1 MEADTNTPDLDCAAP
16 LEPDQ
21 SRVRE
26 RRARATTIIMVLAFF
41 ALALNMRASL
51 TSLPPIIQDIKELFQ
66 ISGGFA
72 GFLTSIPV
80 LCFGLLTPLIGCL
93 IKNIRLETTVFLTL
107 FGIALGS
114 IVRSAGG
121 LNAAVA
127 GTLIIGIALTA
138 GNVASLMVIGREFPK
153 NINAMTGL
161 YVSGMSWGSMA
172 TMGLTAPLS
181 HAVGWRLALASPA
194 LLAVAAIILWVVA
207 LICKKKLSPVAP
219 QPQGKDPSS
228 AASAK
233 APAICRAS
241 DRPASVLRSPLV
253 WILSVA
259 FAAHTF
265 LFYGLTAWMTV
276 YLEQSLN
283 MSDATAGLAAS
294 LFQILGLLGCFGIP
308 LLAGTQRFNNRG
320 LFMIVTF
327 SWAATILGFWLAP
340 DLWFLWDIFGGIG
353 SGGGFTVIFSMIMHA
368 AKNLDENRAM
378 STVVQSAGYVIA
390 SIAPFAI
397 GHLHELAANWQGSM
411 ALLTGAAVLMT
422 ISGLVAT
429 R

>member
-1 MEADTNTPDLDCAAP
+1 MKTDSNANPNSA
-16 LEPDQ
+16 
-21 SRVRE
+21 SR
-26 RRARATTIIMVLAFF
+26 AMTIIMVLAFF
-41 ALALNMRASL
+41 ALSLNMRASL
-51 TSLPPIIQDIKELFQ
+51 TSLPPIIQDIKNIFQ

-93 IKNIRLETTVFLTL
+93 IKNVRLETTVFLTL
-107 FGIALGS
+107 SGIALGTV
-114 IVRSAGG
+114 VRSAGG
-121 LNAAVA
+121 INMAVA

-181 HAVGWRLALASPA
+181 HALGWRLALASPA
-194 LLAVAAIILWVVA
+194 LLAVAAILLWVVA
-207 LICKKKLSPVAP
+207 LVLKKKLSPAATQAQRKP
-219 QPQGKDPSS
+219 ESDAAQSGES
-228 AASAK
+228 AVCP
-233 APAICRAS
+233 APAPSR
-241 DRPASVLRSPLV
+241 SVLRSPLV

-276 YLEQSLN
+276 YLVQSLN

-340 DLWFLWDIFGGIG
+340 SLWILWDIFGGIG

-368 AKNLDENRAM
+368 ARDLDENRAM

-397 GHLHELAANWQGSM
+397 GHLHEVAMNWQGSM

-429 R
+429 RTKRSGKD